1 MIHIMHI
8 NYINTKHH
16 SIIII
21 NMLII
26 FNMFH
31 KYIYFIIFAF
41 FILNISF
48 FINLIKFMIVII
60 IIINIDFMY
69 LKSYNTN
76 MLFVL
81 HNIIGLLIININLIK
96 NMFFMNII

>member
-1 MIHIMHI
+1 
-8 NYINTKHH
+8 
-16 SIIII
+16 
-21 NMLII
+21 
-26 FNMFH
+26 
-31 KYIYFIIFAF
+31 
-41 FILNISF
+41 
-48 FINLIKFMIVII
+48 MIVMI

-81 HNIIGLLIININLIK
+81 HNIIGLLIINININLIK

>member
-1 MIHIMHI
+1 
-8 NYINTKHH
+8 
-16 SIIII
+16 
-21 NMLII
+21 
-26 FNMFH
+26 
-31 KYIYFIIFAF
+31 
-41 FILNISF
+41 
-48 FINLIKFMIVII
+48 MIVII

-96 NMFFMNII
+96 NMFFMNIIQVRNI